1 MNYKKT
7 TLKNNL
13 RIITAPM
20 KETKTVTIM
29 IGVGVGSRYERDD
42 EAGISHFIEHMM
54 FKGTKKRPVPRKIYE
69 EIDSVGGKFNAFT
82 GKSRT
87 FYYVKVDAKHT
98 DRVLD
103 VIFDIFLNSKMDSRE
118 IEKERGTI
126 LQELSM
132 YEDLPMKSVTDV
144 FEKLLYGKHPLGREI
159 IGTKKTINNLK
170 REDFLNYLKQ
180 FYVASNTVVCVA
192 GQLNEND
199 ILKKINNYFSKIRKG
214 NKIDFERVTEKQ
226 ASPKIKIKNKKS
238 DQTHFILGVRAYNRE
253 HKDYYVMQ
261 LLANIFGGNMS
272 SRLFIEI
279 REKRGLAYYINAD
292 SEEYQDVGYFSVSA
306 GVQHNKVKEVLE
318 IILKEFK
325 KITKRKVSELE
336 LQKAKD
342 CIKGKMVMNLES
354 SDAVAGFLLGQEIL
368 RGKIDDL
375 KTVFKKI
382 DKVTVDDILRV
393 SKDIFVS
400 EKLNLAI
407 VGPQKR
413 NERAIKRKLII

>member
-170 REDFLNYLKQ
+170 REDFLNYLKH